1 VNNTEP
7 ASQSRRHFLKQTAA
21 AGAVGAITGFPSL
34 HAAESSK
41 KLVVGVMGLGRG
53 MSHVNSYLGLSNVEV
68 AYLCDVDDRR
78 LASAAK
84 AVEAKQEK
92 KPQGVKEF
100 RRILEDKNVDAI
112 SIAAPNFWHAPATI
126 LACAAGKHVYVEK
139 PGSHNAREGELMVA
153 AARRHKRMVQMGNQ
167 RRSYPL
173 LIEAVERLKAGE
185 IGRVLSARTWY
196 KNARQTIGKGKPAPV
211 PDWLNYESW
220 EGPVPHRE
228 YKDNLVHYN
237 WHWMWHWGGGELT
250 NNGVHAL
257 DVARWGLGVDYARR
271 VTFNGGRYHFDD
283 DQETPDTGSAVF
295 DFGHCGAMWDDSSCN
310 PRKGENPPFV
320 GFYGEKGS
328 LLTGGGNEY
337 TLYDLNG
344 KELDRKSAPAADRF
358 HFQNFLD
365 AIRGNAKLNA
375 EIEDAQRSTLLCHLG
390 NIAYR
395 AGRTLHC
402 DPKTG
407 KIVGDDDAV
416 KRFWG
421 REYRPGWEPKV

>member
-1 VNNTEP
+1 MNT
-7 ASQSRRHFLKQTAA
+7 SLNRRQFLKTSTAA
-21 AGAVGAITGFPSL
+21 VGAAAAITGFPSL
-34 HAAESSK
+34 HAADSSK
-41 KLVVGVMGLGRG
+41 KIVVGVIGLGRG
-53 MSHVNSYLGLSNVEV
+53 MAHVNNYLGLSNVEV
-68 AYLCDVDDRR
+68 AYLCDVDERR
-78 LASAAK
+78 IGSAAK

-92 KPQGVKEF
+92 KPQGVKDF

-112 SIAAPNFWHAPATI
+112 SIAMPNFWHAPATI

-139 PGSHNAREGELMVA
+139 PGSHNAREGELIVA
-153 AARRHKRMVQMGNQ
+153 AARKHKRVVQMGNQ
-167 RRSYPL
+167 RRSYPMV
-173 LIEAVERLKAGE
+173 IEAVERLKAGD
-185 IGRVLSARTWY
+185 IGRVLYARTWY
-196 KNARQTIGKGKPAPV
+196 NNARQTIGKGKPAPV
-211 PDWLNYESW
+211 PAWLDYAQW

-237 WHWMWHWGGGELT
+237 WHWMWHWGGGEMA

-257 DVARWGLGVDYARR
+257 DLARWGLGVDYAKR

-283 DQETPDTGSAVF
+283 DQETPDSGAAVF
-295 DFGHCGAMWDDSSCN
+295 DFGHCGATWDDSSCN
-310 PRKGENPPFV
+310 PRKGEKNPFV

-337 TLYDLNG
+337 TMYDLNG
-344 KELDRKSAPAADRF
+344 KEIDRKSAPGSDKF

-365 AIRGNAKLNA
+365 GIRTGAKLNA
-375 EIEDAQRSTLLCHLG
+375 EIEDGQRTTLLCHLA
-390 NIAYR
+390 NISYR
-395 AGRTLHC
+395 TGRTLHC

-421 REYRPGWEPKV
+421 RDYKPGWEPKV

>member
-1 VNNTEP
+1 MNTTLN
-7 ASQSRRHFLKQTAA
+7 RRHFLKQTAA
-21 AGAVGAITGFPSL
+21 ASTAAAVIGFPSL
-34 HAAESSK
+34 HAADSSK
-41 KLVVGVMGLGRG
+41 KIVVGVMGLGRG
-53 MSHVNSYLGLSNVEV
+53 MAHVNNYLGLSNVEV
-68 AYLCDVDDRR
+68 AYLCDVDERR
-78 LASAAK
+78 IGSAVK

-92 KPQGVKEF
+92 KPQGVKDF

-153 AARRHKRMVQMGNQ
+153 AARKHKRVVQMGNQ
-167 RRSYPL
+167 RRSYPM
-173 LIEAVERLKAGE
+173 LIEAVERLKAGD
-185 IGRVLSARTWY
+185 IGRVLYARTWY
-196 KNARQTIGKGKPAPV
+196 NSARPTIGKGKPAPI
-211 PDWLNYESW
+211 PDWLNYEQW

-237 WHWMWHWGGGELT
+237 WHWMWHWGGGEIA
-250 NNGVHAL
+250 NNGVHTL
-257 DVARWGLGVDYARR
+257 DVARWGLGVDYAKR

-295 DFGHCGAMWDDSSCN
+295 DFGHCGASWDVSSCN
-310 PRKGENPPFV
+310 PRKGEKNPFV
-320 GFYGEKGS
+320 AFYGEKGS

-337 TLYDLNG
+337 TLFDLNG
-344 KELDRKSAPAADRF
+344 KEIDRKSAPGSDKF

-365 AIRGNAKLNA
+365 AVRTGTKLNA
-375 EIEDAQRSTLLCHLG
+375 EIEDAQRTALLCHLG
-390 NIAYR
+390 NISHR
-395 AGRTLHC
+395 TGRTLHC

-421 REYRPGWEPKV
+421 RDYRPGWEPKI

>member
-1 VNNTEP
+1 MNT
-7 ASQSRRHFLKQTAA
+7 SLNRRQFLKTSTAA
-21 AGAVGAITGFPSL
+21 VGAAAAITGFPSL
-34 HAAESSK
+34 HAADSSK
-41 KLVVGVMGLGRG
+41 KIVVGVIGLGRG
-53 MSHVNSYLGLSNVEV
+53 MAHVNNYLGLSNVEV
-68 AYLCDVDDRR
+68 AYLCDVDERR
-78 LASAAK
+78 IGSAAK

-92 KPQGVKEF
+92 KPQGVKDF

-112 SIAAPNFWHAPATI
+112 SIAMPNFWHAPATI

-153 AARRHKRMVQMGNQ
+153 AARKHKRVVQMGNQ
-167 RRSYPL
+167 RRSYPMV
-173 LIEAVERLKAGE
+173 IEAVERLKAGD
-185 IGRVLSARTWY
+185 IGRVLYARTWY
-196 KNARQTIGKGKPAPV
+196 NNARQTIGKGKPAPV
-211 PDWLNYESW
+211 PAWLDYAQW

-237 WHWMWHWGGGELT
+237 WHWMWHWGGGEMA

-257 DVARWGLGVDYARR
+257 DLARWGLGVDYAKR

-283 DQETPDTGSAVF
+283 DQETPDSGAAVF
-295 DFGHCGAMWDDSSCN
+295 DFGHCGATWDDSSCN
-310 PRKGENPPFV
+310 PRKGEKNPFV

-344 KELDRKSAPAADRF
+344 KEIDRKSAPGSDKF

-365 AIRGNAKLNA
+365 GIRTGAKLNA
-375 EIEDAQRSTLLCHLG
+375 EIEDGQRTTLLCHLA
-390 NIAYR
+390 NISYR
-395 AGRTLHC
+395 TGRTLHC

-421 REYRPGWEPKV
+421 RDYKPGWEPKV

>member
-1 VNNTEP
+1 MNT
-7 ASQSRRHFLKQTAA
+7 SLNRRQFLKTSTAA
-21 AGAVGAITGFPSL
+21 VGAAAAITGFPSL
-34 HAAESSK
+34 HAADSSK
-41 KLVVGVMGLGRG
+41 KIVVGVIGLGRG
-53 MSHVNSYLGLSNVEV
+53 MAHVNNYLGLSNVEV
-68 AYLCDVDDRR
+68 AYLCDVDERR
-78 LASAAK
+78 IGSAAK

-92 KPQGVKEF
+92 KPQGVKDF

-112 SIAAPNFWHAPATI
+112 SIAMPNFWHAPATI

-139 PGSHNAREGELMVA
+139 PGSHNAREGEFMVA
-153 AARRHKRMVQMGNQ
+153 AARKHKRVVQMGNQ
-167 RRSYPL
+167 RRSYPMV
-173 LIEAVERLKAGE
+173 IEAVERLKAGD
-185 IGRVLSARTWY
+185 IGRVLYARTWY
-196 KNARQTIGKGKPAPV
+196 NNARQTIGKGKPAPV
-211 PDWLNYESW
+211 PAWLDYAQW

-237 WHWMWHWGGGELT
+237 WHWMWHWGGGEMA

-257 DVARWGLGVDYARR
+257 DLARWGLGVDYAKR

-283 DQETPDTGSAVF
+283 DQETPDSGAAVF
-295 DFGHCGAMWDDSSCN
+295 DFGHCGATWDDSSCN
-310 PRKGENPPFV
+310 PRKGEKNPFV

-337 TLYDLNG
+337 TMYDLNG
-344 KELDRKSAPAADRF
+344 KEIDRKSAPGSDKF

-365 AIRGNAKLNA
+365 GIRTGAKLNA
-375 EIEDAQRSTLLCHLG
+375 EIEDGQRTTLLCHLA
-390 NIAYR
+390 NISYR
-395 AGRTLHC
+395 TGRTLHC

-421 REYRPGWEPKV
+421 RDYKPGWEPKV